1 LGGAFSI
8 LAVPLRNYRVE
19 LAALIGD
26 VLFKNFQWRSAGGN
40 DAVCAMPQ
48 NWFPVKAAQ
57 MLRVFSAQFP
67 GRNRFESVYQAAGL
81 NVRGSVNEKMHMVR
95 LAIHLHKL
103 AIVRSA
109 DFLKNKSHIPKHGVG
124 KSFATVLRHKNY
136 VVVGPKNTMCVCS
149 QLLCHHVN
157 YIILPV

>member
-19 LAALIGD
+19 LAALIGY

-57 MLRVFSAQFP
+57 MLRVLSAQFP
-67 GRNRFESVYQAAGL
+67 GRNRFESVYQTAGL
-81 NVRGSVNEKMHMVR
+81 NVRSSVYEKMHMVR
-95 LAIHLHKL
+95 LAIHLHQL
-103 AIVRSA
+103 TIV
-109 DFLKNKSHIPKHGVG
+109 
-124 KSFATVLRHKNY
+124 
-136 VVVGPKNTMCVCS
+136 
-149 QLLCHHVN
+149 
-157 YIILPV
+157 